1 MLLVQCS
8 GQEAAWLNAI
18 FWQERAEQKPGKGI
32 QEKLENIVKP
42 EKEKNNE

>member
-1 MLLVQCS
+1 MAECYILTGTS
-8 GQEAAWLNAI
+8 GTEAR
-18 FWQERAEQKPGKGI
+18 ERNTGKGI